1 MLERETPPEVPWPSF
16 INEQADLIRA
26 EGLKLPPEGI
36 HLLFVG
42 QTRSGKTTLKRIMS
56 RLRRATVV
64 FGTKPGRDSSLE
76 KYIAEGFTR
85 IDHWPPTKKELRPRG
100 PYEQVK
106 LLLWPAIKAYP
117 ELQKYNDVYRRAA
130 EHMLVEANWNL
141 DIDELRWVCGR
152 DGLKLGDIITQ
163 IAVGGASNGTSLSM
177 AIQRPSAVPIET
189 YASSHHDYIFKLG
202 NTNDIRELASYSAYS
217 TREVSDAI
225 RGLNKG
231 NLDKGHQFLHL
242 PVVGGASWKISEVPK
257 DWA

>member
-1 MLERETPPEVPWPSF
+1 MLERETPPVVPWPSF
-16 INEQADLIRA
+16 INEQVAAIRE
-26 EGLKLPPEGI
+26 EGSRNPPEGL

-42 QTRSGKTTLKRIMS
+42 QTRSGKTTLKRIMA
-56 RLRRATVV
+56 RAKRAVVV

-76 KYIAEGFTR
+76 KYITEGFTR
-85 IDHWPPTKKELRPRG
+85 IDHWPPTKKELTPKG

-106 LLLWPAIKAYP
+106 LLLWPKIKTYP
-117 ELQKYNDVYRRAA
+117 DLQKYLDVYRRCA
-130 EHMLVEANWNL
+130 EQILVEAHWTL

-152 DGLKLGDIITQ
+152 DGLRLGDIVTQ
-163 IAVGGASNGTSLSM
+163 IAVGGASNDTSLHM

-225 RGLNKG
+225 RNLNKE
-231 NLDKGHQFLHL
+231 NPEKGHQFLHL
-242 PVVGGASWKISEVPK
+242 PVVGGSSWKVSEVPK